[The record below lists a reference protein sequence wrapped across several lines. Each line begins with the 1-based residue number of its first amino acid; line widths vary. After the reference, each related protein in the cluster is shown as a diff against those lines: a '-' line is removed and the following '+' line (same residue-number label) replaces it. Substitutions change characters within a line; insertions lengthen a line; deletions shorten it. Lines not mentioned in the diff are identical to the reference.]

1 MNSEERPR
9 KLQRQFS
16 IRGLEI
22 KRFSQRLKLKT
33 DEGSKVGRS
42 TGDQQ
47 HLKDTFISFPLE
59 QNLPRGLMLRLLRF
73 NGLLI
78 VQKPRGRTND
88 ARIESRRNQKNG
100 WERGRIARDLANIS
114 FTRKESKLRP
124 PLEIFP
130 GLCVWSNG
138 LQNSRVTTSIS
149 IREAKLFG
157 KRLRETLV
165 HAKEKGLRS
174 GPWSGLTR
182 DDNLTVHGFPLYSW
196 YGLRHFGS
204 LVPSTTTLSR
214 TGITLMVHACSLSNC
229 RDLLA

>member
-22 KRFSQRLKLKT
+22 KRLSQRLKLKT

-100 WERGRIARDLANIS
+100 
-114 FTRKESKLRP
+114 
-124 PLEIFP
+124 
-130 GLCVWSNG
+130 
-138 LQNSRVTTSIS
+138 
-149 IREAKLFG
+149 
-157 KRLRETLV
+157 
-165 HAKEKGLRS
+165 
-174 GPWSGLTR
+174 
-182 DDNLTVHGFPLYSW
+182 
-196 YGLRHFGS
+196 
-204 LVPSTTTLSR
+204 
-214 TGITLMVHACSLSNC
+214 
-229 RDLLA
+229 